1 LKAYYGDA
9 APPDSDFGFAW
20 LPRIVGDHSQLPM
33 TLATR
38 DGVIRGMFMLGQNP
52 AVGGHNA
59 ALVPSCISRR
69 I

>member
-1 LKAYYGDA
+1 
-9 APPDSDFGFAW
+9 
-20 LPRIVGDHSQLPM
+20 LPM

-52 AVGGHNA
+52 VVGGHNA